1 MLNRVLLIVLTSV
14 TTCGLETAAIARPT
28 WASVAAQ
35 RSDADTL
42 VAQLDS
48 EDSNANP
55 AQPSPAIQSLQNR
68 LTELGYYEG
77 PVDGV
82 FTTETRDALAAFQQA
97 NGLVGTGILDPLTQ
111 QRLVN
116 PEEGGSAPEASS
128 PAPNAGTAPAE
139 SGNAPAPS
147 APALELP
154 PVSESGEVAAP
165 TDENAAPPEAS
176 SEPGTA
182 EADTAPSDADPTS
195 SEGGPEAT
203 TNGAPEAATP
213 EARRLPFLM
222 ILGALIIVIGA
233 AGTGIILWLAKR
245 RRASGDGSIAEAG
258 GVNGEPDS
266 LAMGQPPRYSS
277 MPPSPSPPPLA
288 HPQNGKQPAEP
299 PSPPSSLDVQHQSV
313 PIANSTEPRV
323 AKVNIIDELIQDL
336 HRPDPELRRKA
347 IWELGQRGNSAAVQP
362 LVNLLAEA
370 DSHEQSLVL
379 AALAEISSQT
389 LKPINRA
396 VAIALQNENSEVRKN
411 AIRDLTRIYDSL
423 NQVGRMLGHA
433 AVDEDPEVR
442 QTADWALNQ
451 LNKLRFN
458 ATDTAALL
466 KEGQASRDRL
476 PEDGSS
482 SHSS

>member
-14 TTCGLETAAIARPT
+14 TTCGLGTAAIARPT
-28 WASVAAQ
+28 WASVAAEQ

-48 EDSNANP
+48 EGNNP
-55 AQPSPAIQSLQNR
+55 NTAQPSPAIQSLQNR

-82 FTTETRDALAAFQQA
+82 FTTETRDALAAFQQD

-116 PEEGGSAPEASS
+116 PEEGGAAPEAS
-128 PAPNAGTAPAE
+128 GAPAE
-139 SGNAPAPS
+139 SGNTQTES

-165 TDENAAPPEAS
+165 VAEPTDENAAPADADPAS
-176 SEPGTA
+176 SEGV
-182 EADTAPSDADPTS
+182 
-195 SEGGPEAT
+195 PEAT
-203 TNGAPEAATP
+203 TEGATEDEAPA
-213 EARRLPFLM
+213 ARRLPFLM

-233 AGTGIILWLAKR
+233 AGTGMILWLAKR
-245 RRASGDGSIAEAG
+245 RRAGGDESATAEGA
-258 GVNGEPDS
+258 VNEEPD
-266 LAMGQPPRYSS
+266 AFATAQPPSYAA
-277 MPPSPSPPPLA
+277 MPPPAPSAL
-288 HPQNGKQPAEP
+288 PQNGKQSTEP
-299 PSPPSSLDVQHQSV
+299 PSSSSLDVQHQSM
-313 PIANSTEPRV
+313 PIANQAEPRV

-389 LKPINRA
+389 LKPMNRA

-442 QTADWALNQ
+442 QTADWALKQ
-451 LNKLRFN
+451 LNKMRFN

-466 KEGQASRDRL
+466 KESEAVRDRL